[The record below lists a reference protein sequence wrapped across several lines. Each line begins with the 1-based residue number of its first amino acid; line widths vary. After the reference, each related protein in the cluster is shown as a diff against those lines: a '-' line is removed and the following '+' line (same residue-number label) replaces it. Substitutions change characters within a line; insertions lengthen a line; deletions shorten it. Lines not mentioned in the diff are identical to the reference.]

1 MLKISIILQFL
12 NFRFEIEGALLLP
25 TLYAIAYLT

>member
-1 MLKISIILQFL
+1 MKISTILPFL
-12 NFRFEIEGALLLP
+12 NFSFEIEGALFLQ